1 MRWLINIPIRRKL
14 MLITVLASAIA
25 LLLAGSIIVAY
36 DTVAYRTKQKQEIVV
51 RAEIVATN
59 VSASLVFND
68 PKAAKEYLNALSA
81 NSEIIAAGVYSAS
94 GALLT
99 SYVRPGLQTPPLL
112 PPQAEPRD
120 VHFESNDL
128 VVFLPVMEGKQ
139 QVGTVYLRAVTEPL
153 ATRLTRYGGII
164 LLVML
169 ISLIITVP
177 ISMRLNAVI
186 ANPIRDITE
195 AARQIAAG
203 EIVVRPVAEHRSDE
217 LGVLDKAFA
226 SMVENLRT
234 MNRELG
240 EGVSV
245 LAASTS
251 AILTGTTQVAAGATE
266 AAMVMA
272 QTVTT
277 VEEMKQT
284 VLVSSQKANQVS
296 DAAQKAAQVSQAGNK
311 SVEDVIGGMSRIQE
325 QMESI
330 AESIIR
336 LSEQSQAIG
345 EIIATVK
352 DLAEQSNL
360 LAVNAAIEANKAG
373 EQGRGFSVVAQEV
386 KNLSEQSK
394 KATSQIRTILGEIQK
409 GTSIAVLATEQG
421 AKAVEI
427 GVKQSRDAGDAI
439 RQLTESI
446 GENAFAAS
454 QIAVSAQQQLVGVD
468 QLALAMEN
476 IKESTTQN
484 MESTRQAELAA
495 HSLHELGQKLKGM
508 VERYKV

>member
-1 MRWLINIPIRRKL
+1 MRWLIDIPIRRKL
-14 MLITVLASAIA
+14 MLITVTASATA

-36 DTVAYRTKQKQEIVV
+36 DTVAYRTKQKQDIIV
-51 RAEIVATN
+51 RADIVATN

-68 PKAAKEYLNALSA
+68 PKAAKEYLNALNA
-81 NSEIIAAGVYSAS
+81 NSEIIAAGIYKSS
-94 GALLT
+94 GTLLAG
-99 SYVRPGLQTPPLL
+99 YIRPGVETPSL

-120 VHFESNDL
+120 IYFESNDL
-128 VVFLPVMEGKQ
+128 VAFQPVMEGKQ
-139 QVGTVYLRAVTEPL
+139 QVGTVYLRAATEPL
-153 ATRLTRYGGII
+153 ATRLSRYGGII

-186 ANPIRDITE
+186 ANPIREITE

-203 EIVVRPVAEHRSDE
+203 EIVVRPAVEPRSDE

-234 MNRELG
+234 MNSELG
-240 EGVSV
+240 EGVNV
-245 LAASTS
+245 LAASAS

-272 QTVTT
+272 QTVST

-311 SVEDVIGGMSRIQE
+311 SVEDVIEGMSRIQE
-325 QMESI
+325 QMQSI

-409 GTSIAVLATEQG
+409 GTSNAVLAAEQG

-427 GVKQSRDAGDAI
+427 GVRQSRDAGEAI
-439 RQLTESI
+439 RQLTDSI

-495 HSLHELGQKLKGM
+495 HNLHELGQRLKGL

>member
-1 MRWLINIPIRRKL
+1 MRWLIDIPIRRKL
-14 MLITVLASAIA
+14 MLITVLASSTA

-36 DTVAYRTKQKQEIVV
+36 DTVAYRTKQKQDIVV

-68 PKAAKEYLNALSA
+68 AKAAKEYLNALNA
-81 NSEIIAAGVYSAS
+81 NSEIIAAGIYTAGGS
-94 GALLT
+94 LLVG
-99 SYVRPGLQTPPLL
+99 YIRPGVQTPSL
-112 PPQAEPRD
+112 PPQAEPKD
-120 VHFESNDL
+120 VYFEGNDL

-139 QVGTVYLRAVTEPL
+139 QVGTVYLRAVTEPRV
-153 ATRLTRYGGII
+153 TRLSRYGGII
-164 LLVML
+164 LLVMI

-177 ISMRLNAVI
+177 ISMRLNEVI
-186 ANPIRDITE
+186 ATPIREITE

-203 EIVVRPVAEHRSDE
+203 EIVVRPVVEQRSDE

-234 MNRELG
+234 MNHELG
-240 EGVSV
+240 EGVNV

-296 DAAQKAAQVSQAGNK
+296 DAAQKAAQVSQTGNK
-311 SVEDVIGGMSRIQE
+311 SVEDVIEGMSRIQE

-409 GTSIAVLATEQG
+409 GTSNAVLAAEQG

-427 GVKQSRDAGDAI
+427 GVKQSRDAGEAI
-439 RQLTESI
+439 RQLTENI

-484 MESTRQAELAA
+484 MASTRQAELAA
-495 HSLHELGQKLKGM
+495 HDLHELGQKLKGM